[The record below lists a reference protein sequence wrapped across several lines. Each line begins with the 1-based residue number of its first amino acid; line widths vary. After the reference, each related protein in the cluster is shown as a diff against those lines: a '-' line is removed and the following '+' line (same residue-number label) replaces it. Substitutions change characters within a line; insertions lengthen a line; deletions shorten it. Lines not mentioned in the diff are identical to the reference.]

1 MSPLR
6 QFQVIAGLIVVATL
20 TGAAQ
25 TNAPQPDLHWFV
37 MTAPHLRGESID
49 SVQLNSYRGEV
60 GLNASQIQSTTAEL
74 KSQPPGSFSLSS
86 SREDT
91 EFYFRNRDFQLITP
105 PKPMSNDPITHGL
118 DSVFR
123 PEEFHIGRTATLSCS
138 IATAIKRKN
147 PLCLLNPI
155 FLHVSW

>member
-1 MSPLR
+1 MSPFR
-6 QFQVIAGLIVVATL
+6 QYQVIAGLIVSATL

-25 TNAPQPDLHWFV
+25 TNAPQPELHWLV
-37 MTAPHLRGESID
+37 MTAPHLRGESIA
-49 SVQLNSYRGEV
+49 SVQLNSSRGEE
-60 GLNASQIQSTTAEL
+60 GLDASQNQSPTADF

-91 EFYFRNRDFQLITP
+91 EFYLRNRDFQLIPP
-105 PKPMSNDPITHGL
+105 PKAMSSDPITHGF

-138 IATAIKRKN
+138 IATAIKRRN
-147 PLCLLNPI
+147 PLCLLNPT